1 MILPTTTSL
10 PPRLNLPVETKGS
23 GVFITPSPYPSP
35 SAPEEDTLDSSITS
49 LPTTTGPVSTGD
61 SASAIL
67 NFAPPPSTSRP
78 SITASSTNS
87 QETTKTIA
95 IAASIRGAVAIAL
108 VLVTVWYFTKR
119 QYKRRQWEA
128 DVGSKIYLTPDLGK
142 GSDKASSMGV
152 MENNR
157 GAVAE
162 LGVVGSELTELR
174 PYERAR
180 METFVELEG
189 RVENEVWGRGDNAT
203 PSNYHDRHKY

>member
-1 MILPTTTSL
+1 M
-10 PPRLNLPVETKGS
+10 
-23 GVFITPSPYPSP
+23 
-35 SAPEEDTLDSSITS
+35 
-49 LPTTTGPVSTGD
+49 
-61 SASAIL
+61 
-67 NFAPPPSTSRP
+67 
-78 SITASSTNS
+78 
-87 QETTKTIA
+87 
-95 IAASIRGAVAIAL
+95 
-108 VLVTVWYFTKR
+108 
-119 QYKRRQWEA
+119 
-128 DVGSKIYLTPDLGK
+128 GSKIYLTPDLGK